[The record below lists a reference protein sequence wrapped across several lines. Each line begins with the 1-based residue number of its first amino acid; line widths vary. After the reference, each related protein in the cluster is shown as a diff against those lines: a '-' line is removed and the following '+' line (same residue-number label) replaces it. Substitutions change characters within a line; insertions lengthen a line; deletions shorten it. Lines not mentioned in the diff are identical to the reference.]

1 MQLQESSRGIQ
12 TQVRIQGVPELV
24 RRLRIAALLFLAAA
38 PLAAQQPTY
47 RDRSKPVDT
56 RVRDLL
62 SRMTLEEKFWQLF
75 MIPGDLDD
83 STHDYRN
90 GVFGLQVRMPE
101 HGPVTAR
108 AHAAKINTIQRFF
121 VEKTRLGIPMLPFE
135 ETVHGLLA
143 SNATVFPA
151 AIALAATWDTALVN
165 RVGTAI
171 ARETSSRG
179 IRQGLS
185 PVVNIA
191 TDPRWGRT
199 EETYGEDP
207 LLSARMAAAFVRGF
221 EQNGMIATPK
231 HFVAN
236 VGEGGR
242 DSYPID
248 VSRRVLEE
256 IHFPP
261 FISAIRDGKAR
272 SVMTAYN
279 SVDGVPATQN
289 REALNNSLKRDWG
302 FTGFVISDQAATGGA
317 TVLHN
322 TEASTA
328 TATKHALDAG
338 LDVIFQSSWPQ
349 HRPYLAAFRNK
360 TIADSVIDAAVAR
373 VLRAKFELGL
383 FEHPYAN
390 PDSAAYWNDHASHRA
405 LAREVSRTSIV
416 LLRNEHHVLPL
427 SPSLKSIAV
436 IGEDAAEPR
445 FGGYSGVPTR
455 AVSILEGIRNRAGRA
470 IVVRYARG
478 PGRLSPEFAVVP
490 ADHLSLRG
498 EYFDNPS
505 LSGKPRLTRTD
516 ARIDFGWSFNSPGRD
531 IPTDWYSIRWTGRI
545 TAPPT
550 GVQRLG
556 VEGNDGY
563 RLYVDERLVIDNW
576 KKQSFRAS
584 ITDVGFTPGSTHDIR
599 LEYFETVGATKL
611 KLVWDSHVDNNWRAK
626 IDTAVADA
634 RRSSVAIVVAG
645 IEEGEFRD
653 RAKLSLP
660 GHQEELIEG
669 VAATGTPTI
678 VVLIGGSSITGG
690 QWIDRVSGLLTAW
703 YPGEEAG
710 SALGDVLFGDYNP
723 AGRLPITWPIFEGQL
738 PLVYNHK
745 PTGRGDDYVDLT
757 GQPLFP
763 FGFGLSYTT
772 FEYSGLVLSKTTI
785 GATDSVIARFK
796 VKNTGR
802 IAGDEV
808 VQLYIKD
815 LLASIARPVI
825 QLEGFQRVTLKP
837 GEVKEMSFAIGPDQL
852 RMLDKDMNWMVEPG
866 TFRVLIGSSSK
877 DIRLRSDLVVQ

>member
-1 MQLQESSRGIQ
+1 MAR
-12 TQVRIQGVPELV
+12 VRF
-24 RRLRIAALLFLAAA
+24 AALLFLATA

-47 RDRSKPVDT
+47 RDASKPVET

-62 SRMTLEEKFWQLF
+62 SRMTLDEKFWQLF
-75 MIPGDLDD
+75 MIPGSLDD
-83 STHDYRN
+83 TTNDYRN
-90 GVFGLQVRMPE
+90 GVFGLQVR
-101 HGPVTAR
+101 GPLTAR
-108 AHAAKINTIQRFF
+108 AHAEKINAIQRFF
-121 VEKTRLGIPMLPFE
+121 VDKTRLGIPMLPFE

-143 SNATVFPA
+143 NNATVFPA
-151 AIALAATWDTALVN
+151 AIALAATWDTALVG

-171 ARETSSRG
+171 AREASSRG

-207 LLSARMAAAFVRGF
+207 LLAARMAVAFVRGF
-221 EQNGMIATPK
+221 EQNGVIATPK

-242 DSYPID
+242 DSYPIE
-248 VSRRVLEE
+248 VNRRVLEE
-256 IHFPP
+256 IYFPP
-261 FISAIRDGKAR
+261 FKSAIQEGGAR

-279 SVDGVPATQN
+279 SVDGIPATQN
-289 REALNNSLKRDWG
+289 RELLTNTLKRDWE
-302 FTGFVISDQAATGGA
+302 FTGFVISDQSATGGA
-317 TVLHN
+317 TVLHH

-338 LDVIFQSSWPQ
+338 LDVIFQSSWPE
-349 HRPYLAAFRNK
+349 HRPYLAAFRSGA
-360 TIADSVIDAAVAR
+360 IADSVIDAAVSR
-373 VLRAKFELGL
+373 VLRAKFQLGL
-383 FEHPYAN
+383 FERPYAN
-390 PDSAAYWNDHASHRA
+390 PDSSAYWNDHANHRA
-405 LAREVSRTSIV
+405 LAREASRESIV
-416 LLRNEHHVLPL
+416 LLRNERHVLPL

-436 IGEDAAEPR
+436 IGDDAAEPR
-445 FGGYSGVPTR
+445 FGGYSGVPSR
-455 AVSILEGIRNRAGRA
+455 AVSILNGIRNRAGRG
-470 IVVRYARG
+470 IVLRYARG

-505 LSGKPRLTRTD
+505 LTGNPKLIHAD
-516 ARIDFGWSFNSPGRD
+516 ARIDFGWNFSSPARE
-531 IPTDWYSIRWTGRI
+531 IPVDWYSIRWTGRI
-545 TAPPT
+545 TAPST
-550 GVQRLG
+550 GVHRLG

-563 RLYVDERLVIDNW
+563 RLYVDGRLAIDNW

-584 ITDVGFTPGSTHDIR
+584 LADVRFAPGSTHDIR
-599 LEYFETVGATKL
+599 LEYFETAGGAKI
-611 KLVWDSHVDNNWRAK
+611 KLVWDSGVNADWRAK
-626 IDTAVADA
+626 IDTAVATA

-653 RAKLSLP
+653 RATLSLP
-660 GHQEELIEG
+660 GHQEELIER

-678 VVLIGGSSITGG
+678 VVLIGGSAITGG
-690 QWIDRVSGLLTAW
+690 KWIDRVRGLLTAW
-703 YPGEEAG
+703 YPGEEGGNAV
-710 SALGDVLFGDYNP
+710 ADVLFGGYNP
-723 AGRLPITWPIFEGQL
+723 AGRLPMTWPVFEGQL

-772 FEYSGLVLSKTTI
+772 FEYSSLALSRTTMT
-785 GATDSVIARFK
+785 ATDSTIVRFQ
-796 VKNTGR
+796 VKNSGKR
-802 IAGDEV
+802 AGDEV
-808 VQLYIKD
+808 VQLYIRD
-815 LLASIARPVI
+815 ILASVARPVI

-837 GEVKEMSFAIGPDQL
+837 GEEKEMSFTITPDLL
-852 RMLDKDMNWMVEPG
+852 RMLDEEMHWIVEPG

-877 DIRLRSDLVVQ
+877 DIRLRGDLDVH

>member
-1 MQLQESSRGIQ
+1 MAR
-12 TQVRIQGVPELV
+12 VRF
-24 RRLRIAALLFLAAA
+24 AALFFLATA

-47 RDRSKPVDT
+47 RDTSKPVET

-62 SRMTLEEKFWQLF
+62 SRMTLDEKFWQLF
-75 MIPGDLDD
+75 MIPGNLDD
-83 STHDYRN
+83 STNDYRN
-90 GVFGLQVRMPE
+90 GIFGLQVR
-101 HGPVTAR
+101 GPQTAR
-108 AHAAKINTIQRFF
+108 AHAEKINAIQRFF

-151 AIALAATWDTALVN
+151 AIALAATWDTALVV

-171 ARETSSRG
+171 AREASSRG

-207 LLSARMAAAFVRGF
+207 LLSARMAAAFVRAF
-221 EQNGMIATPK
+221 EQNGVIATPK

-242 DSYPID
+242 DSYPIE
-248 VSRRVLEE
+248 VNRRVLEE
-256 IHFPP
+256 VHFPP
-261 FISAIRDGKAR
+261 FISAIQNGGAR

-279 SVDGVPATQN
+279 SVDGIPATQN
-289 REALNNSLKRDWG
+289 RELLNNTLKRDWG
-302 FTGFVISDQAATGGA
+302 FTGFVISDQSATAGA
-317 TVLHN
+317 TVLHH

-338 LDVIFQSSWPQ
+338 LDVIFQSSWQ
-349 HRPYLAAFRNK
+349 EHRPYLAAFRSGE
-360 TIADSVIDAAVAR
+360 IADSVIDAAVSR

-383 FEHPYAN
+383 FERPYAN
-390 PDSAAYWNDHASHRA
+390 PDSAAYWNDHASHRT
-405 LAREVSRTSIV
+405 LAREASRASIV
-416 LLRNEHHVLPL
+416 LLRNERQVLPL

-436 IGEDAAEPR
+436 IGEDAASPR
-445 FGGYSGVPTR
+445 FGGYSGVPSR
-455 AVSILEGIRNRAGRA
+455 AVPILEGIRNRAARS

-490 ADHLSLRG
+490 PDHLSFIDSGRSVHGLRG

-505 LSGKPRLTRTD
+505 FTGNARLIRTD
-516 ARIDFGWSFNSPGRD
+516 ARIDFGWSFNSPGRE
-531 IPTDWYSIRWTGRI
+531 IPVDWYSIRWTGRI
-545 TAPPT
+545 TAPSS
-550 GVQRLG
+550 GVHRLG

-563 RLYVDERLVIDNW
+563 RLYVDGRIAIDNW

-584 ITDVGFTPGSTHDIR
+584 LADVHFAPGSTHDIR
-599 LEYFETVGATKL
+599 LEYFETAGSAKV
-611 KLVWDSHVDNNWRAK
+611 KLVWDYGVNGDWRAK
-626 IDTAVADA
+626 IDTAVATA
-634 RRSSVAIVVAG
+634 RRSTVAIVVAG

-653 RAKLSLP
+653 RAKLSLL
-660 GHQEELIEG
+660 GSQEELIER

-678 VVLIGGSSITGG
+678 VVLIGGSAVTGG
-690 QWIDRVSGLLTAW
+690 RWIDRVSGLLTAW

-710 SALGDVLFGDYNP
+710 NALADVLFGDYNP
-723 AGRLPITWPIFEGQL
+723 AGRLPITWPVFEGQL

-772 FEYSGLVLSKTTI
+772 FEYSSLALSRTTMV
-785 GATDSVIARFK
+785 GSDSAIARFK
-796 VKNTGR
+796 VKNTGKR
-802 IAGDEV
+802 AGDEV
-808 VQLYIKD
+808 VQLYIRD
-815 LLASIARPVI
+815 ILASVARPVI
-825 QLEGFQRVTLKP
+825 QLEGFQRVRLEP
-837 GEVKEMSFAIGPDQL
+837 GEEKEMSFTIGPDLL
-852 RMLDKDMNWMVEPG
+852 RMLDKDMRWVVEPG

-877 DIRLRSDLVVQ
+877 DVRLRGDLEVR